1 MTMAMSFRHLPPE
14 VESALH
20 TLSASRNDAL
30 PTKDARMGRTIVYV
44 IALAVGAAIG
54 QGLVYYGVVSASDK
68 DFWRAALTAISVLSG
83 FMVTTMVFTG
93 KIEAAKSLS
102 LTELRVVASKANYL
116 LLYQIGTLANHVAC
130 LALMLLVPSLAA
142 KLPVFGPAI
151 AVGCLALFFV
161 SILRSVFIPLQI
173 MELHRFTHAALL
185 RDKREET
192 EKEAGKL

>member
-1 MTMAMSFRHLPPE
+1 MTMAISFRHLPPE
-14 VESALH
+14 VESALQ
-20 TLSASRNDAL
+20 TLTASRKDAL
-30 PTKDARMGRTIVYV
+30 PTKDVRMGRLVVY
-44 IALAVGAAIG
+44 AVSFAIGAAIG
-54 QGLVYYGVVSASDK
+54 AALVYFGIVRAGDK

-102 LTELRVVASKANYL
+102 LTELRVVAGKSNYL
-116 LLYQIGTLANHVAC
+116 LLYQIGTLANHLAC
-130 LALMLLVPSLAA
+130 LSLMLLVPSLAT
-142 KLPVFGPAI
+142 KMPAYGSVI

-161 SILRSVFIPLQI
+161 SILRSVFIPIQI

-185 RDKREET
+185 RDKRDET